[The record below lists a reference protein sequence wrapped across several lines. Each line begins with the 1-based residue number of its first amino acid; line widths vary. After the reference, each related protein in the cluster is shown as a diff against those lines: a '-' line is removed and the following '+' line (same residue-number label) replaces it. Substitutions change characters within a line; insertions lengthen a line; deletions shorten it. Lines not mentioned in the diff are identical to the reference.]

1 MTADR
6 DDLPPEPETV
16 VEGDAIELPS
26 EPVADTGA
34 PYVASAGPVY
44 EPEPFEARAYAAAS
58 APAAASSSR
67 SGWPE
72 AGIDLSER
80 PEYLVGA
87 AFAGGLLFALILR
100 KLGN

>member
-58 APAAASSSR
+58 APAAASSR
-67 SGWPE
+67 SGWPD